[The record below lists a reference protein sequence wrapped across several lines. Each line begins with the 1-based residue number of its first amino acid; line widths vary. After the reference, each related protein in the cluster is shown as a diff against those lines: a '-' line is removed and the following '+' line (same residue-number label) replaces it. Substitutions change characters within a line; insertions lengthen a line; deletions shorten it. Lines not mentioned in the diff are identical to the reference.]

1 MGSYIMFASMD
12 FLDPRKK
19 RAHNIRLYIGYAL
32 MAVALGISTVILVFA
47 AYGYDIDRSTG
58 DIIQNGLIIVDA
70 HPEPATIFVN
80 GEGKGTTDNRL
91 ILPAGQYKVELQR
104 ENYRSWSHNVSLEGS
119 SIEQLVYPFLFPT
132 NLVSRSLREYAG
144 TPSTASTSLDR
155 RWLLVHQ
162 PNSASGFDVIDLN
175 NLKADA
181 ATINLPQ
188 DTFTAAAGAHNYEAI
203 EWSSDNVHVLLKHN
217 FTGGSEFVML
227 NRENPAASVNLNKIF
242 AAQPFT
248 AASLRDKKAEQLYLH
263 NAADGGLFQADTRTR
278 AVTLLRA
285 KVLAYKS
292 YQDDTLLYA
301 TNPTASTT
309 ETEVRVAKKEQD
321 YLVRTVPI
329 AGSYLLDMAVF
340 KGQFYL
346 VAGSPADGHV
356 YVYKD
361 PFSDLNSRPART
373 PQAFRVLI
381 VPGAQYL
388 SFSAIARFVAVQGGS
403 NFVVYDLET
412 SRQFRYDTKLPI
424 AAGQKATWMDG
435 HRLSLVSGNS
445 VNIFDFDGTNAQN
458 LSPSHAAFTPF
469 FDRDYAAMFTL
480 APSAE
485 KTSLTRTELKV
496 LATDQAGQ

>member
-1 MGSYIMFASMD
+1 MD

-47 AYGYDIDRSTG
+47 AYGYDIDRDTG

-70 HPEPATIFVN
+70 HPESATIFVN

-91 ILPAGQYKVELQR
+91 VLPAGQYKVELQR

-119 SIEQLVYPFLFPT
+119 SIEQLVYPFLFPA
-132 NLVSRSLREYAG
+132 NLVSRSLQEYPAA
-144 TPSTASTSLDR
+144 PSMASTSLDR

-162 PNSASGFDVIDLN
+162 PNSASGFDVIDLSN
-175 NLKADA
+175 PKAA
-181 ATINLPQ
+181 VVTINLPQ
-188 DTFTAAAGAHNYEAI
+188 DAFTAVPGVHNYEAV
-203 EWSSDNVHVLLKHN
+203 EWSSDNTHVLLKHN

-227 NRENPAASVNLNKIF
+227 NRDNPAASVNLNKIF

-248 AASLRDKKAEQLYLH
+248 AASLRDKKADQLYLH

-278 AVTLLRA
+278 TVTLQRA
-285 KVLAYKS
+285 KVLAYRAYKE
-292 YQDDTLLYA
+292 DTVLYT
-301 TNPTASTT
+301 TNPVAGTA
-309 ETEVRVAKKEQD
+309 EVEVHVTQNEQD
-321 YLVRTVPI
+321 YLVRTVPT
-329 AGSYLLDMAVF
+329 AGSYLLDMAEF
-340 KGQFYL
+340 KGQLYL

-361 PFSDLNSRPART
+361 PFSDLNRRPART

-381 VPGAQYL
+381 VPGAQYV

-403 NFVVYDLET
+403 NFAVYDLEM

-424 AAGQKATWMDG
+424 AAAQKASWMDG
-435 HRLSLVSGNS
+435 HRLSLISGNS
-445 VNIFDFDGTNAQN
+445 VNIFDFDGTNMQK
-458 LSPSHAAFTPF
+458 LSASLPAFTPF

-485 KTSLTRTELKV
+485 KTILTRTELKV
-496 LATDQAGQ
+496 LPNANP